1 VAVFPADLRIG
12 AEVYSSGGDKLG
24 ELQRVVLKR
33 SDLSLTHVVVDVGFL
48 RSGHRL
54 WEGGLGLEYDRVV
67 PVEAVASAAD
77 DRVELSMAAAEFK
90 DAPEY
95 TQERYEGQVDLSPG
109 EYDISDFA
117 QQSQA
122 IAGLVASTPGAYISE
137 RLNKPLDSVDV
148 REGLQVWRNQPHQK
162 LGEVEGGLF
171 DSATGQLHALVVRR
185 GFLLT
190 RDVILPSRYITEVID
205 DVSVRVDISEGD
217 LEKLKGYEV

>member
-1 VAVFPADLRIG
+1 MFPGDLRIG
-12 AEVYSSGGDKLG
+12 AEVFSSGGDKLG
-24 ELQRVVLKR
+24 ELQRLVLRR

-48 RSGHRL
+48 RSGHSL
-54 WEGGLGLEYDRVV
+54 WQGGLGLEYDRVV
-67 PVEAVASAAD
+67 PVEAVASVTD
-77 DRVELSMAAAEFK
+77 ERVDLGLTAGQFK

-109 EYDISDFA
+109 EYDITDFA

-122 IAGLVASTPGAYISE
+122 IAGLVASTPGAYVSE

-148 REGLQVWRNQPHQK
+148 REGLQVWRNRPHQK
-162 LGEVEGGLF
+162 LGEVERGLF
-171 DSATGQLHALVVRR
+171 DSSTGQLQALVVRR

-205 DVSVRVDISEGD
+205 DVSVRVEIADRD
-217 LEKLKGYEV
+217 LEKLKGYEA